1 MTASVYGVGE
11 YHVGAIAA
19 VFAHSFIVRPA
30 ELVDT
35 VICRH
40 RRPNTHEPHVI
51 TVCPRDGIYIHWYQE
66 KA

>member
-1 MTASVYGVGE
+1 MTATVYGVGQ

-19 VFAHSFIVRPA
+19 VFAHMVM
-30 ELVDT
+30 DT

-51 TVCPRDGIYIHWYQE
+51 TVCPKDGSYIHWYQE
-66 KA
+66 TA